1 MSQQIVDYIIMF
13 TFGFLAGVVVAC
25 LVVLAMSWDLKMY
38 EASKAKREADSK
50 AMANGGIGPTDGGFV
65 DQWWEQEGS

>member
-38 EASKAKREADSK
+38 EASKAKAKREAIRNIADEV
-50 AMANGGIGPTDGGFV
+50 GFV
-65 DQWWEQEGS
+65 DRWWEREGV